1 MLRKIHQSKNI
12 TYDYLILGS
21 NGLLGSE
28 IKKVLSKRKVFSI
41 AKTSSSLNMDLCN
54 FKKLD
59 NES

>member
-28 IKKVLSKRKVFSI
+28 IKKVLSKRKVFYI
-41 AKTSSSLNMDLCN
+41 AKTSSSLNMDL
-54 FKKLD
+54 
-59 NES
+59 